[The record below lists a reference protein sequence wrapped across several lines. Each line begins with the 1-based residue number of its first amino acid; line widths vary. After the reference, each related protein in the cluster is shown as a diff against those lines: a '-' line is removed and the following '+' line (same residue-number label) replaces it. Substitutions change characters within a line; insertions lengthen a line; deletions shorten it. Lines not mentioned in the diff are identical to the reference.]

1 MADFERACQ
10 ANYTNK
16 SEVLRRAMLDYVR
29 QNQKGVIKMTKVVII
44 EAGLDY
50 TERLETFEANIS
62 TVEEAIAEVES
73 MGYTVIPNSEGGQ
86 NEICSDT
93 DSEYIAIT
101 VKPNLTYE
109 EVMDKA
115 RHLANSGTF
124 TDDPEEVADEERSG
138 SCRKCPRIVS
148 RGNCLG

>member
-1 MADFERACQ
+1 M
-10 ANYTNK
+10 
-16 SEVLRRAMLDYVR
+16 
-29 QNQKGVIKMTKVVII
+29 IKVVII

-101 VKPNLTYE
+101 VKPNLTP
-109 EVMDKA
+109 VD
-115 RHLANSGTF
+115 
-124 TDDPEEVADEERSG
+124 
-138 SCRKCPRIVS
+138 RKGWPI
-148 RGNCLG
+148 